1 MSNALLLTV
10 IGMAITGIILGMKVA
25 LSIIR
30 SVPMFGGGYPAV
42 MPANQ
47 PINATAEKSSSS
59 LGFTFLL
66 LVFFIGCV
74 LWIVTNPAYNTTPKA
89 APDTQQPKQENN
101 TPQPK
106 TESVPA
112 PTPYQVATTR
122 KVNQAPIEAP
132 VTKQFGIQLAALT
145 DYDRALE
152 LTEKLAIHPTIILEE
167 AGLYKVIIASFT
179 TENLAKT
186 YQDDHPVLAE
196 GFVRE
201 FIIRA

>member
-47 PINATAEKSSSS
+47 PINATAEKSGSS

-101 TPQPK
+101 
-106 TESVPA
+106 
-112 PTPYQVATTR
+112 
-122 KVNQAPIEAP
+122 I
-132 VTKQFGIQLAALT
+132 
-145 DYDRALE
+145 
-152 LTEKLAIHPTIILEE
+152 
-167 AGLYKVIIASFT
+167 YKVIIASFT

-201 FIIRA
+201 FIISA